1 MGRPSWRA
9 PRTRRGLVAAAAAV
23 LATLLVLSVT
33 ALSGSGGQAS
43 GALAVPAYAGTVP
56 CRSDTLAHVHHPT
69 RLEVVAPC
77 ATLHG
82 TVGSVSWQPTDGD
95 WVVELALDGT
105 DGRVVPDP
113 SQPVDVRLIP
123 ADVAAVTLPR
133 TGERVAASGAWV
145 RNRNAAGRLQ
155 LHPTWELRQ
164 VDGPLLPAGPTE
176 PSVDV
181 AVALSET
188 VRVGQAL
195 PVGVTVTRRGVDSPQ
210 PVPLAHLWLE
220 VAPADGEPVGWAAQ
234 ATNALGAATMDVV
247 ALYRPGRYRAA
258 LYVEVEGKVAVLQR
272 TFQVVP

>member
-1 MGRPSWRA
+1 MARPSWRA
-9 PRTRRGLVAAAAAV
+9 LRARRGVVAAAGAV

-43 GALAVPAYAGTVP
+43 GLVVPAYAGTVP

-69 RLEVVAPC
+69 RLEVVTPC

-95 WVVELALDGT
+95 WRVELTLDGT
-105 DGRVVPDP
+105 DGRVVPDR

-123 ADVAAVTLPR
+123 SDVAEVTLPR

-155 LHPTWELRQ
+155 LHPTWELQ
-164 VDGPLLPAGPTE
+164 PVDGPLLPAGPTE

-181 AVALSET
+181 AVELGET
-188 VRVGQAL
+188 VRVGQAFPL
-195 PVGVTVTRRGVDSPQ
+195 GVTVTRRGVDSPQ
-210 PVPLAHLWLE
+210 PVALAHLWLE
-220 VAPADGEPVGWAAQ
+220 VAPADGDPVGWAAK

-247 ALYRPGRYRAA
+247 ALYRPGSYRAA

-272 TFQVVP
+272 SFQVVL